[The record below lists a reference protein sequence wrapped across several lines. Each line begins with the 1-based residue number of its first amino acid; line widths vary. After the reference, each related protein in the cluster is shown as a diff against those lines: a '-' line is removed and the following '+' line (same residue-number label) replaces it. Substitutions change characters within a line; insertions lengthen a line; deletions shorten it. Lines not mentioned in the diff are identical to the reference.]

1 MPDAAA
7 LCPPLDLPGMSI
19 RKWSKGERVVHATRP
34 EWGSGEVVGAEP
46 HSHDGKTCQR
56 LTVRF
61 ERAGT
66 KTISTAFA
74 DLREATSSP
83 FAPMPSESHE
93 STNGNGSMQDAANGT
108 MHPSSDAMSGG
119 MTPKELAECMTKL
132 PESVSDPFISLAKRC
147 RAGLELYRLGESP
160 AGLLDWAAIQT
171 GLKDPL
177 SRFNRHELE
186 QWFDR
191 FKMALDAHLKKLLK
205 DARKQEPTLLAELQ
219 ASASPSA
226 RHALRRIDAD
236 R

>member
-1 MPDAAA
+1 
-7 LCPPLDLPGMSI
+7 MSI

-34 EWGSGEVVGAEP
+34 EWGSGEVLGAEP
-46 HSHDGKTCQR
+46 HSHEGKSCQR

-74 DLREATSSP
+74 DLREASTSP
-83 FAPMPSESHE
+83 FAAMPIEPEHS
-93 STNGNGSMQDAANGT
+93 NGNGPMQDAANGT
-108 MHPSSDAMSGG
+108 ISSPGADALSGG
-119 MTPKELAECMTKL
+119 MTAKELAECMTKL
-132 PESVSDPFISLAKRC
+132 PESVSDPFISLGKRC

-191 FKMALDAHLKKLLK
+191 FKIALDGHLRKLLK
-205 DARKQEPTLLAELQ
+205 DARKQEPNLLGELQ
-219 ASASPSA
+219 ANASPVA
-226 RHALRRIDAD
+226 RQALRRIDAD

>member
-1 MPDAAA
+1 MTN
-7 LCPPLDLPGMSI
+7 
-19 RKWSKGERVVHATRP
+19 RKWSKGDRVVHGLRP
-34 EWGSGEVVGAEP
+34 EWGSGEVMLAEP
-46 HSHDGKTCQR
+46 LTHEGKSCQR

-74 DLREATSSP
+74 ELREASASP
-83 FAPMPSESHE
+83 FHAMPIEPVV
-93 STNGNGSMQDAANGT
+93 GNGSGPVFGNGSANGGASDAAG
-108 MHPSSDAMSGG
+108 DAGSGSLSGG
-119 MTPKELAECMTKL
+119 MTAKELAERMTKL
-132 PESVSDPFISLAKRC
+132 PESVSDPFVALGKRC

-191 FKMALDAHLKKLLK
+191 FRMALDTHLRKLLK
-205 DARKQEPTLLAELQ
+205 DARKQEPGLLQELQ
-219 ASASPSA
+219 ATASPLV
-226 RHALRRIDAD
+226 RQALRRIDAD